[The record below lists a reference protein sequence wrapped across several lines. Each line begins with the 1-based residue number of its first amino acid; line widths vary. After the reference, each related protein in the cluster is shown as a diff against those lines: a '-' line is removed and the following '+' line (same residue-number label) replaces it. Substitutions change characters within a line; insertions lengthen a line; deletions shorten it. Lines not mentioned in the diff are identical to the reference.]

1 MALNKEDIAQLTTEE
16 LVEKIKS
23 EKTLYTKMKFNH
35 VVSPLDNPLTIRVKR
50 RDIARLMTEL
60 RNREL
65 EAENAKS
72 E

>member
-16 LVEKIKS
+16 LVEKVKS
-23 EKTLYTKMKFNH
+23 EKQLYTKMKFNH
-35 VVSPLDNPLTIRVKR
+35 TVTPLDNPLVLRAKR

-60 RNREL
+60 RKRQL
-65 EAENAKS
+65 EEVTAKS

>member
-16 LVEKIKS
+16 LVEKVKS
-23 EKTLYTKMKFNH
+23 EKQLYTKMKFNH
-35 VVSPLDNPLTIRVKR
+35 TVTPLDNPLLLRAKR

-60 RNREL
+60 RKRQL
-65 EAENAKS
+65 EEVTAKS